1 MLAVPRLNELWT
13 APMNTDF
20 ASLSLSPDLLAVVSE
35 LGFDKL
41 TPIQAESIPQLLSGK
56 DLIGQSKTGSG
67 KTAAFALPI
76 LQKLDMQ
83 TRALKALVLCPT
95 RELSAQVARE
105 MRKLGRRHRGLQVLV
120 LAGGEP
126 LRPQASALERGAHL
140 AVGTPGRILDHL
152 RRNGLDLSQIETVVL
167 DEADRMLDMGFQE
180 DMEEILG
187 ALPTNRQTVFFSAT
201 FPRSIEAMS
210 RAYQSEPLRVSIE
223 DEAQDQPDIRQLY
236 VNAEPEQKHLALR
249 WVLAHHP
256 HESAL
261 IFCNF
266 KASVAELE
274 KTLSKAGMSVS
285 SLHGDL
291 EQYDRDQVMA
301 KFRNASTR
309 ILVATDVAAR
319 GIDVKDLDLVVN
331 YDLPSQ
337 PEIYV
342 HRIGRTGRAGKTG
355 LSVSIATEREKTKLR
370 AIEEVTGIPIERV
383 SMSKGDAQPEVAV
396 LSQVLAREAKMDTIQ
411 ISGGRKDK
419 VRPGDILGA
428 LTGDAGNLDAS
439 QIGKIEIHDHFAY
452 VAVSRDVSEKAFTS
466 LSEGKIK
473 GRKFRVRRI
482 D

>member
-1 MLAVPRLNELWT
+1 
-13 APMNTDF
+13 MNTDF
-20 ASLSLSPDLLAVVSE
+20 RSLSLSPDLLAVVAE
-35 LGFDKL
+35 LGFEKL
-41 TPIQAESIPQLLSGK
+41 TPIQAESIPLLLDGK

-67 KTAAFALPI
+67 KTAAFALPM
-76 LQKLDMQ
+76 LHKLDMQ
-83 TRALKALVLCPT
+83 TRALKGLVLCPT

-140 AVGTPGRILDHL
+140 AVGTPGRVLDHL
-152 RRNGLDLSQIETVVL
+152 RRNILDLSQIETIVL

-187 ALPTNRQTVFFSAT
+187 AAPSPRQTVFFSAT
-201 FPRSIEAMS
+201 FPRSIESMS
-210 RAYQSEPLRVSIE
+210 SAHQHEPVRVTIE
-223 DEAQDQPDIRQLY
+223 DEADEQPDIRQLY
-236 VNAEPEQKHLALR
+236 VTAEVEQKLRALR

-274 KTLSKAGMSVS
+274 KTLSKAGMSVA

-301 KFRNASTR
+301 TFRNASTR

-319 GIDVKDLDLVVN
+319 GLDVKDLDLVVN
-331 YDLPSQ
+331 FDLPSQ

-355 LSVSIATEREKTKLR
+355 LSVSLATEREKTKLR
-370 AIEEVTGIPIERV
+370 AIEEVTGVPIERI
-383 SMSKGDAQPEVAV
+383 SMSSGDAQPEVAV
-396 LSQVLAREAKMDTIQ
+396 HSQVLARDAKMDTIQ
-411 ISGGRKDK
+411 ISGGRKEK

-428 LTGDAGNLDAS
+428 LTGDAGNLQATE
-439 QIGKIEIHDHFAY
+439 IGKIEIHDHFSY
-452 VAVSRDVSEKAFTS
+452 VAVARDVSEAALKS

-473 GRKFRVRRI
+473 GRKFRVRRVE
-482 D
+482 